1 MEKKIKIMSI
11 GDIHGRDS
19 WKSHVFGSDI
29 DYEHWRTEADNGISE
44 FMEDQYSILFG
55 LDKIVFIGDYVDSFT
70 ISNVDMLRNL
80 EEIIHFKKTLPDKVV
95 LLLGNHDIQYF
106 IPDQICSGYRPEMR
120 HDFEKLFRDNIDL
133 FQICYYV
140 ESKYSSGNPWRT
152 LWTHAGVTQGWLRSA
167 KNSTIFNPKY
177 RFYEEFKDMDFVRID
192 KFLNKLWEC
201 RANVLFNV
209 DSSSGGFSQ
218 WGGPLWVRPS
228 TLNFEN
234 VEGYDQIVGHTPK
247 SHVIHFTSP
256 DSSVESNPEKRDILT
271 YIDCLE
277 HGNGEV
283 YILELSY
290 EGTKL

>member
-19 WKSHVFGSDI
+19 WKTHVFGSDI

-209 DSSSGGFSQ
+209 DSSSGGFSR

-234 VEGYDQIVGHTPK
+234 VEGYNQIVGHTPK
-247 SHVIHFTSP
+247 SHVTHFSSP